1 MFKASVISALFA
13 IVSVCL
19 APSALAVS
27 NLNGLAPHQELG
39 NEMFIGA
46 LYLEA
51 KTDSASTALSSPGAK
66 RMELRITSKDGIPSR
81 RFSRMWIEGVSIN
94 NSGSALTAQADNM
107 VAFSNLFRGR
117 LRQNDVVTITRTPGT
132 GVEVGLN
139 GVELGVIED
148 EVFFDL
154 LARAWVGNVPL
165 SSTFRDNLLSPEAIS
180 GDLRARFEA
189 IEPSA
194 ARIET
199 VAQWSQP
206 EPEPEPEPAPESA
219 PSSTPPVSQTVP
231 LVTALDMPKASLD
244 PEPEPE
250 PEPAPEPEPDPE
262 PTPAPAVADEAE
274 EDDEPLLT
282 AESLRAQQ
290 VYFSSLMRSILK
302 NTRYPRRALQR
313 GQEGEIRVAVV
324 ISRAGEIQSMNMLE
338 ESRYTL
344 LNREA
349 ERAIEEAAPFPDVP
363 DDIRGDEY
371 EFSVPFT
378 FVLPD

>member
-1 MFKASVISALFA
+1 MFKASVMSVLLSFALY
-13 IVSVCL
+13 L
-19 APSALAVS
+19 APSAMAAS
-27 NLNGLAPHQELG
+27 SLNGLASHQELG

-46 LYLEA
+46 LYLESR
-51 KTDSASTALSSPGAK
+51 TDSADTALNSPGAK
-66 RMELRITSKDGIPSR
+66 RMELRITADNGIPSR

-117 LRQNDVVTITRTPGT
+117 LRRNDVVTIELNPGT
-132 GVEVGLN
+132 GVAVGLN

-148 EVFFDL
+148 EPFFNL

-165 SSTFRDNLLSPEAIS
+165 SSTFRDNLLSPSEIP
-180 GDLRARFEA
+180 GDLRSRFEA

-199 VAQWSQP
+199 VAQWNQ
-206 EPEPEPEPAPESA
+206 PEPEPEPAPEPESSA
-219 PSSTPPVSQTVP
+219 PPVAATAP
-231 LVTALDMPKASLD
+231 LVTALDMPKASL
-244 PEPEPE
+244 EPEPE
-250 PEPAPEPEPDPE
+250 PEPAPEPEPQPE
-262 PTPAPAVADEAE
+262 PEPEPEPEPAVVAEEEE

-290 VYFSSLMRSILK
+290 LYFSNLMRSILQ
-302 NTRYPRRALQR
+302 NTSYPRRALQR

-324 ISRAGEIQSMNMLE
+324 IDRAGAIQSMNMLE
-338 ESRYTL
+338 ESEHSL

-349 ERAIEEAAPFPDVP
+349 ERAIREAAPFPDVP
-363 DDIRGDEY
+363 EVIRGDVY

-378 FVLPD
+378 FVVPE